1 MIRYFTAGESHGD
14 SLIGILEGMVAGLR
28 IEENRIREEL
38 RLRRIPYGRSKRME
52 MEDEK
57 FELLSGIRKG
67 MTTGAP
73 IAIRILNRDKRE
85 LEDFVPRPGHADLA
99 GCIKYGFQNIHLIAE
114 RASAR
119 ETSIRVALGAICKSF
134 LSNFGIDFVS
144 HTVRIGDVVC
154 ENIYEFDFIKSKR
167 LLSPIFCVEKDKE
180 ELMMKI
186 VKDAEKS
193 GDTVG
198 GETEVIVK
206 GVPTGI
212 GSHVHFDRRL
222 DFRRVLFRSGIGS
235 HVHFDRRLDFRIG
248 GALLSIPAVKGIEI
262 GKTLNLGSH
271 NNDLIIFDEGVFKR
285 KSNHAG
291 GIEGGISNG
300 ENIVLRLKVKPVP
313 SLRREVISVDL
324 RNKKASFAPVLRG
337 DTCVVPS
344 VGIVAENVLAIEIAN
359 LFLEKFGGDS
369 LEETR
374 NNWMNYMNKN
384 FFRKV

>member
-28 IEENRIREEL
+28 IEEKKIREEL
-38 RLRRIPYGRSKRME
+38 RLRRIPYGRSRRMA

-57 FELLSGIRKG
+57 FEILSGISKE

-85 LEDFVPRPGHADLA
+85 PEDFVPRPGHADLA
-99 GCIKYGFQNIHLIAE
+99 GCIKYGFQNIHLISE

-154 ENIYEFDFIKSKR
+154 ENIYEFDFIKRKR

-186 VKDAEKS
+186 VKDAEES

-198 GETEVIVK
+198 GDTEVIVK
-206 GVPTGI
+206 GVPA
-212 GSHVHFDRRL
+212 
-222 DFRRVLFRSGIGS
+222 GIGS

-248 GALLSIPAVKGIEI
+248 GTLLSIPAVKGIEI
-262 GKTLNLGSH
+262 GKTLNLGSQ
-271 NNDLIIFDEGVFKR
+271 NNDIIIFEEGVFKR

-374 NNWMNYMNKN
+374 NNWMNYLNKIP
-384 FFRKV
+384 FQKGLKETK